1 MKSKLNWKFLL
12 GTGCLLLI
20 SSLGSFVF
28 AGGINPSGNHPETG
42 IYAGYQKLAGNVSGQ
57 VTDDQKNPVAGVSVF
72 VKGSSA
78 GTITDDQGKYSIPAN
93 AGDVLVFSSIGFE
106 TSEIKYKG
114 QKTLNIMLV
123 NTSSSLDQVVA
134 IGYGTTTRKE
144 VTGSVTTLKAAD
156 FNKGTVVN
164 PIGLIQGKVPGLS
177 ITRSNGSDPNGGYQ
191 ILLRGLNTLS
201 GGKQPLI
208 IVDGIIG
215 TNTLAMLDPNEIES
229 VDVLKDGS
237 AGSIYGTRATNGV
250 ILITTKKAKQGA
262 VRYELTTNL
271 STDVPAEHRR
281 FFNADEYR
289 KVVQDYYPDLLQSL
303 DKGASTNW
311 MKEITRSPV
320 SQQYS
325 FAATGGTDKI
335 NFRADLYYKDNQGIV
350 KRSSA
355 KTLTPSIIVSSTGLN
370 GRLKIDARLMYSF
383 IKREG
388 GNNNAIFQA
397 TVRNPTWPVYDSTD
411 AGHGGYYTVT
421 SASLQPNPVAMINEH
436 VRNTEEQLF
445 SGDLMASYKLFDA
458 LKLNLHYSY
467 NSDQDY
473 TGDYMTRYYP
483 DLGTNGEANVST
495 NFTHDILFEPGV
507 EYKKSFGSHNLQAV
521 GGYSYFENQ
530 YEFLG
535 ADNHDFPLD
544 DFSYYNIGAGS
555 ALGQGLAAMSS
566 SKSSNKLISFF
577 GRVMYNY
584 KQKYLFSASARYEGS
599 SRFGINNKWGM
610 FPSVSV
616 GWRITEEE
624 FARNIP
630 VLSTLKL
637 RAGYGVTGNQ
647 DIPNYQSISRV
658 GTTSRLFYNNGEWLN
673 SYAPSGNPNP
683 DLRWEKKGEFD
694 AGIDFGLW
702 NNRITGTFDYYTR
715 RVSDLL
721 WNYSVPVPPNVFPTT
736 YANVGIMQNRGIEL
750 SLTADVVR
758 AGRFNWATT
767 ILYSRNR
774 NKLVSFSNAARGYK
788 LDFLKVNPVNGTW
801 SQLVLEGQ
809 PVGNFVAPIY
819 LGVKDNG
826 EAIYKDVNNDGKIDV
841 ASTDDREIVGN
852 AYPKFELGWTNQ
864 IRYGRFDLSFFFRGV
879 FGHSLVNYER
889 ALYENWKP
897 LLSGTNLVKS
907 ILDYPDYTGV
917 TTYDSR
923 YVEKASYIKFENL
936 ALGYTIRMPN
946 VGSLR
951 VYASCQNLFTVTD
964 YKGVDPEVPISNFD
978 LRPAVNG
985 VENLNYYPYTKT
997 FLIGANLNF

>member
-1 MKSKLNWKFLL
+1 MKSKLNWKVLHAAA
-12 GTGCLLLI
+12 CLLAV
-20 SSLGSFVF
+20 SSFGTAAF
-28 AGGINPSGNHPETG
+28 AGDFA
-42 IYAGYQKLAGNVSGQ
+42 AGTPARPGHALLDRKMADRVSGQ
-57 VTDDQKNPVAGVSVF
+57 VTDEQKNPIAGVSVS
-72 VKGSSA
+72 VKGTSS
-78 GTITDDQGKYSIPAN
+78 GTTTDDRGNFSLEVE
-93 AGDVLVFSSIGFE
+93 AGQTIVFSSIGFE
-106 TSEIKYKG
+106 TKEIRYHG
-114 QKTLNIMLV
+114 QNKLVVMLAA
-123 NTSSSLDQVVA
+123 SSANLDEVVA

-144 VTGSVTTLKAAD
+144 VTGSVTTLKAED

-164 PIGLIQGKVPGLS
+164 PIGLIQGKVPGLN
-177 ITRSNGSDPNGGYQ
+177 IIRTQGNDPNGGYQ

-208 IVDGIIG
+208 IVDGIVG
-215 TNTLAMLDPNEIES
+215 TNTLDMLDPNEVES

-250 ILITTKKAKQGA
+250 ILITTKKAKQGT
-262 VRYELTTNL
+262 VRYEFTTNV
-271 STDVPAEHRR
+271 STDRLAEHRR
-281 FFNADEYR
+281 FFNAAEYR
-289 KVVQDYYPDLLQSL
+289 NVVQQYYPDLASSL
-303 DKGASTNW
+303 DKGASTDW
-311 MKEITRSPV
+311 LKEITRDPV

-335 NFRADLYYKDNQGIV
+335 NFRADLYYKDNEGIV

-355 KTLTPSIIVSSTGLN
+355 KTLTPSIFVSSTGLN

-388 GNNNAIFQA
+388 GNNDAIFQA
-397 TVRNPTWPVYDSTD
+397 IVRNPTWPVYDPD
-411 AGHGGYYTVT
+411 DVVHGGYYTVT

-436 VRNTEEQLF
+436 VNNVEQQLF

-467 NSDQDY
+467 NSNQDY
-473 TGDYMTRYYP
+473 NGSYMTRYYP
-483 DLGTNGEANVST
+483 DLGTNGEATVST
-495 NFTHDILFEPGV
+495 DFQHDILFEPGV
-507 EYKKSFGSHNLQAV
+507 EFKKGFGDHQIQAV
-521 GGYSYFENQ
+521 AGYSYFESQ
-530 YEFLG
+530 SEGLD

-555 ALGQGLAAMSS
+555 ALGLGLASMSS
-566 SKSSNKLISFF
+566 SKVSNKLISFY

-584 KQKYLFSASARYEGS
+584 KQRYLLSVSTRYEGS

-610 FPSVSV
+610 FPAVSV
-616 GWRITEEE
+616 GWRVTEEE
-624 FARNIP
+624 FARNLP
-630 VLSTLKL
+630 VLSMLKL

-647 DIPNYQSISRV
+647 DIPNYQSISRI
-658 GTTSRLFYNNGEWLN
+658 GTTSRLFYNGGEWLN

-702 NNRITGTFDYYTR
+702 HNRITGTFDFYTR

-721 WNYSVPVPPNVFPTT
+721 WNYTVPVPPNVYPTT
-736 YANVGIMQNRGIEL
+736 YANVGVMQNHGIEV
-750 SLTADVVR
+750 SLTADPVR
-758 AGRFNWATT
+758 TGQFQWSTT
-767 ILYSRNR
+767 VLYSTNR
-774 NKLVSFSNAARGYK
+774 NKLVSFSNADRGYK
-788 LDFLKVNPVNGTW
+788 LDFLKINPVNGTW

-826 EAIYKDVNNDGKIDV
+826 DAIYKDVNGDGKIDV

-864 IRYGRFDLSFFFRGV
+864 LRYNRFDLTFFFRGV

-897 LLSGTNLVKS
+897 LLSGTNIVKS
-907 ILDYPDYTGV
+907 ILDYPDYKGV

-923 YVEKASYIKFENL
+923 YVEKASYVKFENL
-936 ALGYTIRMPN
+936 ALGYTIHMPR

-951 VYASCQNLFTVTD
+951 VYASCQNLFTLTN